1 MVTKTMDRWANRYI
15 EQRRRQDRSSRNRLS
30 LEDIPTPG
38 LPVAA
43 EAPMLE
49 IDPADVPL
57 QPRTTEALPRF
68 RGSRRNRHAG
78 KGAREDRWWLRA
90 TQSGGTLRKPFVY
103 RGARSRLERELDEL
117 QGPELEEVA

>member
-1 MVTKTMDRWANRYI
+1 MI
-15 EQRRRQDRSSRNRLS
+15 
-30 LEDIPTPG
+30 LED
-38 LPVAA
+38 
-43 EAPMLE
+43 
-49 IDPADVPL
+49 DVQL
-57 QPRTTEALPRF
+57 QSRTQEALPRF
-68 RGSRRNRHAG
+68 RGSRRNRHSG